1 MAKSLYKLPVRG
13 LAAKFLYEMSRFAR
27 AGAVDMHMDMS
38 PEPFH
43 TEMYKENAK
52 RPSRGHRFVRACG
65 AEMDMDISPEPF
77 CVDFFQW
84 DRRAFPIPPP

>member
-1 MAKSLYKLPVRG
+1 MRG
-13 LAAKFLYEMSRFAR
+13 LAAKFLYEMFRFAR

-43 TEMYKENAK
+43 TEIYEENA
-52 RPSRGHRFVRACG
+52 RGHRLVRACG

-84 DRRAFPIPPP
+84 DRWAFPIPPP